1 MATKKKRLGF
11 QPRPDIQSGPRLRRS
26 RQWGSEMSEI
36 APEIVER
43 MVALVRTLAE
53 QRSSCVVGYD
63 NSRHEE
69 EARAI
74 VALLPEPIDNTEEA

>member
-11 QPRPDIQSGPRLRRS
+11 QPRPDIQSGPRLRCR
-26 RQWGSEMSEI
+26 RHWGSEI